1 LILRRLAPKANQY
14 LILPL
19 LLGLFL
25 YVLLASI
32 PYFGWVIAVLV
43 NSIGLGAAWLAYREK
58 GQNSTDEIEEL
69 EQSDKGEE
77 S

>member
-1 LILRRLAPKANQY
+1 
-14 LILPL
+14 

-43 NSIGLGAAWLAYREK
+43 NSIGLGAAWLAYRDK
-58 GQNSTDEIEEL
+58 GQNSSEEIEEL
-69 EQSDKGEE
+69 EQPDNGEQ